1 MTDGKL
7 LDAGEACL
15 RKLLDSASG
24 FQLDSSMS
32 GAQAGAQGVD
42 AVWLL
47 RSGSDEARLLIEAKT
62 NIWPRDVGPVSARLE
77 AAAAALNA
85 DGCVLVAPR
94 VTERTRD
101 LLQRAGVDYIDL
113 RGQVRLVIP
122 GRLLIVAR
130 GGKQA
135 PGAKQTAGVYGL
147 NRGDRIMNPFRGKAC
162 RIVRALLAE
171 PRRWWGVTELAEQ
184 VDVSAGLS
192 VKTLKTLQRDVYVR
206 RDSDRRVALADGE
219 ALLRRWAT
227 IADGAFRNAERF
239 VSRLPNPDE
248 LTRQLSNRLESLGV
262 RYAVSRLAAARF
274 IEPYAPAR
282 VVDIYV
288 DRDPGDLAAALDLLP
303 VDRGESV
310 RLVKPDDAGV
320 FQFSSGR
327 DTVNCVN
334 PVQLFVDL
342 SNGRGREPDVAERLF
357 ENSLRETL
365 VGRGKP

>member
-1 MTDGKL
+1 MTGGKL

-15 RKLLDSASG
+15 RKILDSASG
-24 FQLDSSMS
+24 FQLDSSMR

-62 NIWPRDVGPVSARLE
+62 SIWPRDVDPVSARLK

-122 GRLLIVAR
+122 GRLLIAAQ

-135 PGAKQTAGVYGL
+135 PDVYGPD
-147 NRGDRIMNPFRGKAC
+147 RSDRIVNPFRGKAS
-162 RIVRALLAE
+162 RIVRALLAD
-171 PRRWWGVTELAEQ
+171 PQRWWGVTELAEC
-184 VDVSAGLS
+184 VGVSAGLS
-192 VKTLKTLQRDVYVR
+192 VKTLKTLERNIYVR
-206 RDSDRRVALADGE
+206 RDQGRRVTLADGE
-219 ALLRRWAT
+219 ALLRKWAAVT
-227 IADGAFRNAERF
+227 DSAFRNASRF
-239 VSRLPNPDE
+239 VSRLPDPDE
-248 LTRQLSNRLESLGV
+248 VTRRLSSRLDSLNV

-288 DRDPGDLAAALDLLP
+288 DRDPDSLAEPLGLLP
-303 VDRGESV
+303 VDRGETV
-310 RLVKPDDAGV
+310 RLVRPRDEGV
-320 FQFSSGR
+320 FQFCGEH
-327 DTVNCVN
+327 DTVTAVGSA
-334 PVQLFVDL
+334 QLFVDL
-342 SNGRGREPDVAERLF
+342 SNGRGREPDVAARLF
-357 ENSLRETL
+357 ENKLREAF
-365 VGRGKP
+365 VGRSTS